1 VTIAPTVRAECPG
14 DHDSI
19 AGVVT
24 AAFGTAGEARLVEAI
39 RASTDFLPELA
50 LVAELEGQ
58 IVGHVMI
65 SHVMLED
72 GDVHRK
78 IASLSPLAVAPDVQG
93 RDIGS
98 ELVREVVARADDRG
112 EALVVLEG
120 SPGYYGR
127 FGFEHSTPCG
137 IHIELPAWAP
147 PEAAQMIRLAGYDST
162 LVGRVVYPP
171 AFHHVSEE

>member
-1 VTIAPTVRAECPG
+1 MTTAPTIRAECPR

-19 AGVVT
+19 ARVVT
-24 AAFGTAGEARLVEAI
+24 AAFGSAGEARLVEAI
-39 RASTDFLPELA
+39 RASADFLPQLS

-65 SHVMLED
+65 SHVRLED

-78 IASLSPLAVAPDVQG
+78 IASLSPLAVAPDFQG
-93 RDIGS
+93 HGIGS
-98 ELVREVVARADDRG
+98 ELVRQVVARADDRG

-127 FGFEHSTPCG
+127 FGFEQSTPCG

-147 PEAAQMIRLAGYDST
+147 PEAAQMIRLTGYDST

-171 AFHHVSEE
+171 AFDLVSEQ